1 VADVK
6 KSADDPAAASDGA
19 GTGSQ
24 ATAAPAAPEA
34 AAAHA
39 APAEKK
45 PRKDRQTG
53 RKLLA
58 GFNALRTRIATVVW
72 LIAVVCALFLAVGAL
87 LVALK
92 MNGANP
98 IVGFVKDGAHLLD
111 LGKFKTFDGKN
122 ALVKDRLTNWGIAA
136 VIYLLVGKVL
146 DRIIRP

>member
-6 KSADDPAAASDGA
+6 KSADDPAATTDGA
-19 GTGSQ
+19 EGAGGTGGGS
-24 ATAAPAAPEA
+24 TSAAP
-34 AAAHA
+34 
-39 APAEKK
+39 EKK

-98 IVGFVKDGAHLLD
+98 IVGFVKDGAHVLD
-111 LGKFKTFDGKN
+111 LGTFKAFDGKN

-136 VIYLLVGKVL
+136 VIYLLAGKLL
-146 DRIIRP
+146 DRLIRP